1 MPRIKR
7 RLRTRLERERR
18 AAGLTQIE
26 LARDAQIDQSTVSKI
41 ENLKMPRPG
50 YEVLASLA
58 WALNRK
64 GRKVSADALQPSR
77 QPVLVRGLL
86 AQSRKR
92 RGVA

>member
-18 AAGLTQIE
+18 GAGLTQTA
-26 LARDAQIDQSTVSKI
+26 LANLAQVDQGTVSKI

-50 YEVLASLA
+50 YDVLASLA

-64 GRKVSADALQPSR
+64 GRKVDAAALQPSR

-86 AQSRKR
+86 TQSRKR